1 MVAES
6 VVPSYDTMI
15 WPTILA
21 LRELGDSG
29 SNDEIDRR
37 ASRLMGLSD
46 SQVAILHKDGP
57 KTEVSYRMAW
67 ARTYLSKVGAI
78 SASRRGIWALTEAGQ
93 SLDEQQAK
101 TIPTRVRALYAKDRP
116 AMPVVVPPADDPPDE
131 LELDWRERLLS
142 ILRTLEPSAFE
153 RLCQRILRE
162 SGFTK
167 VEVTGRAGDGGI
179 DGVGVLRVNLLSFQ
193 VFFQCKRYTDTVGP
207 GAIRDF
213 RGAMVGRTDKGLFL
227 TTGSFTP
234 AATQEAT
241 RDGAPALDLVDG
253 DALCDLLKGL
263 NLGVKTEMVESA
275 SIDTNWF
282 ADF

>member
-29 SNDEIDRR
+29 SNGEIDDR

-78 SASRRGIWALTEAGQ
+78 SASRRGVWALTEAGQ

-101 TIPTRVRALYAKDRP
+101 TISARVRALCAKDRP

-167 VEVTGRAGDGGI
+167 VEVTGRTGDGGI

-193 VFFQCKRYTDTVGP
+193 VFFQCKRYTSSVGP

-234 AATQEAT
+234 AAIQEAT

-253 DALCDLLKGL
+253 EALCDLLKGL
-263 NLGVKTEMVESA
+263 NLGVRTEMVESV
-275 SIDTNWF
+275 SIDTRWF
-282 ADF
+282 IAF